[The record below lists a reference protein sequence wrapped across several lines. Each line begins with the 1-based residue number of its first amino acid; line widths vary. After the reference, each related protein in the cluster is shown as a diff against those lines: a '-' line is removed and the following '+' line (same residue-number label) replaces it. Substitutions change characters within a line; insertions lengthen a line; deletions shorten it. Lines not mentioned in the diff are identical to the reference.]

1 MVPKVLPQVQPQK
14 RKAPRLSS
22 LERWGAAPGSSWL
35 APALQRPPVNPSP
48 PRTQTLTVQ
57 TLSITLCVD
66 PQRAAPELPGG
77 LPPPPGHS
85 ASSSRP
91 AATKTRRRGTCALGT
106 GATLAAKLGMLS
118 RLSGSG
124 WPGGKSEPGRRC
136 SVGIGGGMST
146 LLMGRSS
153 CRYQSLV
160 PLARPGLFQA
170 GLKGGGRRGGMI
182 KSLPAGHPQVGGG

>member
-1 MVPKVLPQVQPQK
+1 MVPK
-14 RKAPRLSS
+14 
-22 LERWGAAPGSSWL
+22 
-35 APALQRPPVNPSP
+35 SP
-48 PRTQTLTVQ
+48 PSSATSETLTPQ
-57 TLSITLCVD
+57 TFVPGTLGRCSRQFLARPCSTTIPSESELRSHTDPNGADSSITLCVD
-66 PQRAAPELPGG
+66 PQHAAPELPGG
-77 LPPPPGHS
+77 LPPPSGHS

-118 RLSGSG
+118 RLSRSG
-124 WPGGKSEPGRRC
+124 WPGGKSEPGRSC
-136 SVGIGGGMST
+136 SVGIGVGMPR

-170 GLKGGGRRGGMI
+170 GLKGGGERGVI
-182 KSLPAGHPQVGGG
+182 KSLPPGHP